1 MNFGGSVRSGTMSAS
16 AASPAI
22 GIPSA
27 GPSPKIQRAANSLIP
42 GGRGTSTAGAAGS
55 ARAIDLPRAS
65 RVEVST
71 IRSGVR
77 AAVTVRARRSPPAR
91 AGAETR
97 ASTLEPSS
105 LERPITA

>member
-1 MNFGGSVRSGTMSAS
+1 MKLGRSVGTGTRSAI
-16 AASPAI
+16 ADSPAM
-22 GIPSA
+22 GMPSA

-42 GGRGTSTAGAAGS
+42 GGRGSSTVAAGAAL
-55 ARAIDLPRAS
+55 AIERPRAS

-77 AAVTVRARRSPPAR
+77 AAVTDRASRSPPAR

-97 ASTLEPSS
+97 AST
-105 LERPITA
+105 